1 MSLAIVGI
9 GCIGGFGTGQAALMT
24 ALRTGPPP
32 HEPVAIDTVAGQLT
46 VPGFRADTAPLKAV
60 TDRRFLRRTDP
71 FSRMALLA
79 GHLALADAR
88 DRGLIAPP
96 FGRLGILVGTGYG
109 ATCNTFDFEGLTATP
124 EPISPIRFSNSVHNA
139 AAAHLAAFFDAPG
152 PCLTI
157 NQLDMSVIAALST
170 ADLWLREGRCDAVL
184 VGGVDAFSYV
194 AAYHRHSGGMETDTP
209 VVGEGGAFF
218 VLTSGGGG
226 ERLHARID
234 AIETGRVETVS
245 PPSNRDGEI
254 YITAE
259 GPPDPAGLIPSDAR
273 RVSYE
278 RLYGR
283 IPVGVAFDLAIA
295 ALSIGAGCL
304 FSPDKPGRT
313 EPLDPATGKLRCFRA
328 GADGQWGRI
337 TVRA

>member
-1 MSLAIVGI
+1 MTLAVVGI
-9 GCIGGFGTGQAALMT
+9 GCIGGFGTGQADLMN

-32 HEPVAIDTVAGQLT
+32 PEPVVIDTVTGQVT

-60 TDRRFLRRTDP
+60 ADRRFLRRTDP

-88 DRGLIAPP
+88 DRGLMDPP
-96 FGRLGILVGTGYG
+96 IGRLGILVGTGYG
-109 ATCNTFDFEGLTATP
+109 ATCNTFDFEGLTVAP

-139 AAAHLAAFFDAPG
+139 AAAHLAAFFGAPG
-152 PCLTI
+152 PSLTI
-157 NQLDMSVIAALST
+157 NQLDMSVVTALSA

-194 AAYHRHSGGMETDTP
+194 AAYHRHRSGTADETP

-218 VLTSGGGG
+218 VLTPGAGG
-226 ERLHARID
+226 ERPHARIES
-234 AIETGRVETVS
+234 IETGRAETVS
-245 PPSNRDGEI
+245 GFSDRDGGI
-254 YITAE
+254 YLVAE
-259 GPPDPAGLIPSDAR
+259 GAPDPAGALPPDAR

-283 IPVGVAFDLAIA
+283 IPVGSAFDLAIA
-295 ALSIGAGCL
+295 ALSIGAECL
-304 FSPDKPGRT
+304 FSPDEPGRT
-313 EPLDPATGKLRCFRA
+313 EPLDSPSARLFCFRT